1 MFFGSKVLV
10 SNAPLKQKNVIH
22 CARRKIAL
30 QYVTPLCR
38 SFHPRHAVDG
48 PEFCPHRRPSPAV
61 EIHGMGLGNAHMETM
76 WNLCIHM
83 YSYPATWCAWCNM
96 FEVSKSFWQKN
107 KPLCMPVKTC
117 LKLKSSLEI
126 IEFPF
131 PSARVTHLFQPE
143 TRHGLHSPSTEIL
156 QRSPDFARRLD
167 FQWMQPAT
175 NPTYNRW
182 PDWASTMGI

>member
-1 MFFGSKVLV
+1 
-10 SNAPLKQKNVIH
+10 
-22 CARRKIAL
+22 
-30 QYVTPLCR
+30 
-38 SFHPRHAVDG
+38 
-48 PEFCPHRRPSPAV
+48 
-61 EIHGMGLGNAHMETM
+61 
-76 WNLCIHM
+76 
-83 YSYPATWCAWCNM
+83 
-96 FEVSKSFWQKN
+96 
-107 KPLCMPVKTC
+107 MPVKTC

-175 NPTYNRW
+175 NPTYNRCILESS
-182 PDWASTMGI
+182 STSSIQQLDTRFELPKSLRRNQKRGQWHLVIYVGSSTRNLTLTSFRTSWIW